1 MTGDDQTEQKYEGM
15 TPLALP
21 ALLAQKL
28 DVTEDD
34 APMLLAL
41 DLASARFRGQT
52 NNPISLTTETVTLD
66 AHGTRTLLL
75 PFTPLVDVQALAV
88 GGVTYGPGGFE
99 WSAAG
104 ILRFPDPIADRW
116 RTVEL
121 TCTHGYAEIPQD
133 VQEAVL
139 DQATAMYPVL
149 SGNAYTS
156 YTTGTESR
164 SFNTQL
170 QVGYSAQWSA
180 CVQKYRV
187 TGSW

>member
-1 MTGDDQTEQKYEGM
+1 MTEQQYEGM
-15 TPLALP
+15 TPLAP
-21 ALLAQKL
+21 PEKLAAKL
-28 DVTEDD
+28 KTDESD
-34 APMLLAL
+34 ADMLLAL

-52 NNPISLTTETVTLD
+52 RNPISLSSDTLTLD
-66 AHGTRTLLL
+66 AHGSRSLLL
-75 PFTPLVDVQALAV
+75 PFAPVVSVESLTID
-88 GGVTYGPGGFE
+88 GVAYGPSDFE
-99 WSAAG
+99 WSG
-104 ILRFPDPIADRW
+104 SGMIRLGSPMPDLW
-116 RTVEL
+116 RSVEVSF
-121 TCTHGYAEIPQD
+121 THGYAQIPQD

>member
-1 MTGDDQTEQKYEGM
+1 MTDQQYEGM
-15 TPLALP
+15 TPLAP
-21 ALLAQKL
+21 PETLAAKL
-28 DVTEDD
+28 GTDESD
-34 APMLLAL
+34 AGMLLAL

-52 NNPISLTTETVTLD
+52 RNPISLSSDTLTLD
-66 AHGTRTLLL
+66 AHGSRSLLL
-75 PFTPLVDVQALAV
+75 PFAPVVSVESLTI
-88 GGVTYGPGGFE
+88 GGVTYAADGFE

-104 ILRFPDPIADRW
+104 MIRLEMAMPDMW
-116 RTVEL
+116 RAVVVSF
-121 TCTHGYAEIPQD
+121 THGYSLIPQD

-139 DQATAMYPVL
+139 DQATAMYPTL